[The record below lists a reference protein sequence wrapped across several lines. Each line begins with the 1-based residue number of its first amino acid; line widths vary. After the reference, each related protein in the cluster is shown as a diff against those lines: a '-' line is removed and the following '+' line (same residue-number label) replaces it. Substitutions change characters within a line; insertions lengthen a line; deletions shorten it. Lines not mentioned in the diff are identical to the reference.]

1 MPAAQEAE
9 SRGSYCFFNMS
20 SSSRWNRTS
29 AATSSDQAHSSNRG
43 QEYPSSGFDQGHSA
57 DGYALRRSEEIP
69 ADQFRTPSTLPHED
83 HLAFCNG
90 YRHRTDWFQAHNR
103 VRKMRERNL
112 HTLMGPHNMRSTD
125 RYEMFMD
132 VISWIL
138 YWGTANGEFDDSLKW
153 IAEFLKYL
161 CGFTTQEEENWF
173 DKRCS
178 DFHID
183 MTGPQRKSY
192 YIRCSKKLSSVLRH
206 CRDKTLFTSS
216 GAMNIS
222 LLFDQMQEDNPK
234 EYHMSGADFAVM
246 LLCNPKQR
254 FFVEI
259 SLQWRWFPY
268 SPAATYPFNVRLGAF
283 QGHSNQV
290 VDPTVA
296 HHQLTYDEA
305 MSLGWIFHVTDFT
318 NLEPIQQ
325 SGLMTNVKGSGKG
338 GRDAVHFM
346 YHNDNGHGYI
356 RMAEGTKPPRTYRR
370 PVYLVLDPSFLVNN
384 QLFLTKN
391 GVVLHQGN
399 VPFQYLHVKEQLPT
413 IACNV
418 IHQGRGHS
426 LPPSVTGGSW
436 HNNTT
441 WNHVMKEKGPS
452 FIPEGDIPDEV
463 RITAWEFMGQ
473 QVPQNYGKLV
483 VGNPLCNEKD
493 FDPLMDSIY
502 CAAAESREASAQDDA
517 PMSNPYEQP
526 SRRGRSQEREEP
538 QGRGRS
544 QEREEPQD
552 VWEQQRSSSGSSE
565 PPQHDDPQQ
574 DAQDNQQE
582 EPSVDVQDDP
592 MGEEAVNLWEAEDPP
607 DDLED
612 PIVEQATKSSISASN
627 PWVLYEAGIVC
638 AREENGELIK
648 NSSGEKVIV
657 LREWN
662 LLLSPQKIA
671 LRRQSINRV
680 DWEKLPW
687 TGHQCLLFTRAWEI
701 GRMLA
706 HFHKEGNIEAMEGY
720 LGSCRRHW
728 TDWMRGQVE
737 PAGWEDRFS
746 ISRED
751 WREKFLLYERDL
763 AIQKDMEYLSEAVF
777 VFYTKHLDQFIRENN
792 KLWGD
797 FCRRKKDRDGN
808 ILDALELN
816 THGYDMTI
824 QGITVPMNKRTVIPA
839 PERHFSFST
848 KMMIMAIDLYEDEAP
863 ANFSH
868 FTVFA
873 LNKLRQFV
881 DSRKEL
887 TAQSYRFFVEHAYNQ
902 FFQHEAFHQS
912 ARARTKV
919 KECGSG
925 DFHVSTKLDGY
936 IWIAGT
942 EKIAH
947 IPEKEM
953 ENVDMEDHNDDDAD
967 EELEFL
973 PRLQVFVRPQEE
985 KSGSSQEREEPQQQ
999 PEEVVASEIQVEP
1012 EDDVVPD
1019 ANPRRNPEDRHGL
1032 FLVRQLK
1039 PEHRSI
1045 LHEIALAGQTVLHPD
1060 DLEGGQPL
1068 ERGDITYFSL
1078 WLMMSVVADA
1088 PFSTFMD
1095 QYAPSMG
1102 YEISW
1107 EKFHEFKLDITKV
1120 LKDNEHI
1127 TADNFLDTEDPEMVD
1142 DDPNTPLPDLQGQQC
1157 RS

>member
-1 MPAAQEAE
+1 
-9 SRGSYCFFNMS
+9 
-20 SSSRWNRTS
+20 
-29 AATSSDQAHSSNRG
+29 
-43 QEYPSSGFDQGHSA
+43 
-57 DGYALRRSEEIP
+57 
-69 ADQFRTPSTLPHED
+69 
-83 HLAFCNG
+83 
-90 YRHRTDWFQAHNR
+90 
-103 VRKMRERNL
+103 
-112 HTLMGPHNMRSTD
+112 
-125 RYEMFMD
+125 
-132 VISWIL
+132 
-138 YWGTANGEFDDSLKW
+138 
-153 IAEFLKYL
+153 
-161 CGFTTQEEENWF
+161 
-173 DKRCS
+173 
-178 DFHID
+178 
-183 MTGPQRKSY
+183 
-192 YIRCSKKLSSVLRH
+192 
-206 CRDKTLFTSS
+206 
-216 GAMNIS
+216 
-222 LLFDQMQEDNPK
+222 
-234 EYHMSGADFAVM
+234 MSGADFAAM

-318 NLEPIQQ
+318 NLESIQQ

-452 FIPEGDIPDEV
+452 FIPGGDIPDEV

-483 VGNPLCNEKD
+483 FGNPLCNEKD

-502 CAAAESREASAQDDA
+502 CAAAESSHEREASAQDDA

-638 AREENGELIK
+638 AREVNGELIK

-671 LRRQSINRV
+671 LRRQSITRA

-824 QGITVPMNKRTVIPA
+824 QGITVPMNKRTVIPE

-912 ARARTKV
+912 ARAREHEQRSRNVVQVTSMYLQSSMAI
-919 KECGSG
+919 SG
-925 DFHVSTKLDGY
+925 
-936 IWIAGT
+936 
-942 EKIAH
+942 
-947 IPEKEM
+947 
-953 ENVDMEDHNDDDAD
+953 
-967 EELEFL
+967 
-973 PRLQVFVRPQEE
+973 
-985 KSGSSQEREEPQQQ
+985 
-999 PEEVVASEIQVEP
+999 
-1012 EDDVVPD
+1012 
-1019 ANPRRNPEDRHGL
+1019 
-1032 FLVRQLK
+1032 
-1039 PEHRSI
+1039 
-1045 LHEIALAGQTVLHPD
+1045 
-1060 DLEGGQPL
+1060 
-1068 ERGDITYFSL
+1068 
-1078 WLMMSVVADA
+1078 
-1088 PFSTFMD
+1088 
-1095 QYAPSMG
+1095 
-1102 YEISW
+1102 
-1107 EKFHEFKLDITKV
+1107 
-1120 LKDNEHI
+1120 
-1127 TADNFLDTEDPEMVD
+1127 
-1142 DDPNTPLPDLQGQQC
+1142 
-1157 RS
+1157 

>member
-1 MPAAQEAE
+1 
-9 SRGSYCFFNMS
+9 
-20 SSSRWNRTS
+20 
-29 AATSSDQAHSSNRG
+29 
-43 QEYPSSGFDQGHSA
+43 
-57 DGYALRRSEEIP
+57 
-69 ADQFRTPSTLPHED
+69 
-83 HLAFCNG
+83 
-90 YRHRTDWFQAHNR
+90 
-103 VRKMRERNL
+103 
-112 HTLMGPHNMRSTD
+112 MRSTD

-132 VISWIL
+132 AISWIL

-183 MTGPQRKSY
+183 MTGPQRQSY

-206 CRDKTLFTSS
+206 CRDRTLFTSS

-222 LLFDQMQEDNPK
+222 LLFDQMQRDNPK
-234 EYHMSGADFAVM
+234 EYHMSGADFAAM

-259 SLQWRWFPY
+259 SLKWRWFPY
-268 SPAATYPFNVRLGAF
+268 SPAAEYPFDVRLGAF

-318 NLEPIQQ
+318 NLDSIQQ

-346 YHNDNGHGYI
+346 YHNDNGQGYI

-370 PVYLVLDPSFLVNN
+370 PVYLVLDPSFIVDN
-384 QLFLTKN
+384 QLYLTKN
-391 GVVLHQGN
+391 GVVLFHGDI
-399 VPFQYLHVKEQLPT
+399 PFQYLHVKEQIPT

-418 IHQGRGHS
+418 VYQGRGHS

-436 HNNTT
+436 HANTT
-441 WNHVMKEKGPS
+441 WKHVMKEKGPS
-452 FIPEGDIPDEV
+452 FLPGQEIPDEV

-473 QVPQNYGKLV
+473 QVPQNYGRWV
-483 VGNPLCNEKD
+483 FGTPLCNERD
-493 FDPLMDSIY
+493 FDPAMDSIY
-502 CAAAESREASAQDDA
+502 GTVAESSQEREASAQVDETVE
-517 PMSNPYEQP
+517 NPYEQP
-526 SRRGRSQEREEP
+526 SRRGRSP
-538 QGRGRS
+538 
-544 QEREEPQD
+544 EREEPQD
-552 VWEQQRSSSGSSE
+552 AWEQQRSSSGSSE
-565 PPQHDDPQQ
+565 PPQQDDPQQ

-582 EPSVDVQDDP
+582 EPSVEVQDDP
-592 MGEEAVNLWEAEDPP
+592 MGEEIVNLWEAEDPP
-607 DDLED
+607 DDIED
-612 PIVEQATKSSISASN
+612 TVVEQATRSSISASN

-662 LLLSPQKIA
+662 LLLSSQKIA
-671 LRRQSINRV
+671 LRRQSITRA

-687 TGHQCLLFTRAWEI
+687 TGHLCLLFTRAWEI

-706 HFHKEGNIEAMEGY
+706 HFHKEQNIEAMD
-720 LGSCRRHW
+720 SCRRHW

-746 ISRED
+746 INRED

-797 FCRRKKDRDGN
+797 FCKRKKDRDGN

-824 QGITVPMNKRTVIPA
+824 QGITVPMNKRTVIPE

-848 KMMIMAIDLYEDEAP
+848 KMMIMAIDLHEDEAP

-925 DFHVSTKLDGY
+925 DFDVSTKLDGY
-936 IWIAGT
+936 IWIAGK

-947 IPEKEM
+947 IPEKEQQ
-953 ENVDMEDHNDDDAD
+953 NIDMEDHEDDDDAD
-967 EELEFL
+967 EELKFL
-973 PRLQVFVRPQEE
+973 PRLNVFVRPQEE
-985 KSGSSQEREEPQQQ
+985 KGTSSQEREEEGVCF
-999 PEEVVASEIQVEP
+999 PE
-1012 EDDVVPD
+1012 
-1019 ANPRRNPEDRHGL
+1019 R
-1032 FLVRQLK
+1032 
-1039 PEHRSI
+1039 
-1045 LHEIALAGQTVLHPD
+1045 
-1060 DLEGGQPL
+1060 
-1068 ERGDITYFSL
+1068 ERGNTNTY
-1078 WLMMSVVADA
+1078 
-1088 PFSTFMD
+1088 STRR
-1095 QYAPSMG
+1095 G
-1102 YEISW
+1102 YC
-1107 EKFHEFKLDITKV
+1107 
-1120 LKDNEHI
+1120 
-1127 TADNFLDTEDPEMVD
+1127 MVELRR
-1142 DDPNTPLPDLQGQQC
+1142 T
-1157 RS
+1157 

>member
-1 MPAAQEAE
+1 M
-9 SRGSYCFFNMS
+9 
-20 SSSRWNRTS
+20 
-29 AATSSDQAHSSNRG
+29 
-43 QEYPSSGFDQGHSA
+43 
-57 DGYALRRSEEIP
+57 
-69 ADQFRTPSTLPHED
+69 
-83 HLAFCNG
+83 
-90 YRHRTDWFQAHNR
+90 
-103 VRKMRERNL
+103 
-112 HTLMGPHNMRSTD
+112 
-125 RYEMFMD
+125 
-132 VISWIL
+132 
-138 YWGTANGEFDDSLKW
+138 
-153 IAEFLKYL
+153 
-161 CGFTTQEEENWF
+161 
-173 DKRCS
+173 
-178 DFHID
+178 
-183 MTGPQRKSY
+183 
-192 YIRCSKKLSSVLRH
+192 
-206 CRDKTLFTSS
+206 
-216 GAMNIS
+216 
-222 LLFDQMQEDNPK
+222 
-234 EYHMSGADFAVM
+234 
-246 LLCNPKQR
+246 
-254 FFVEI
+254 
-259 SLQWRWFPY
+259 
-268 SPAATYPFNVRLGAF
+268 
-283 QGHSNQV
+283 
-290 VDPTVA
+290 
-296 HHQLTYDEA
+296 
-305 MSLGWIFHVTDFT
+305 
-318 NLEPIQQ
+318 
-325 SGLMTNVKGSGKG
+325 KGSGKG

-370 PVYLVLDPSFLVNN
+370 PLYLVLDPSFLVNN
-384 QLFLTKN
+384 QIFLTKN
-391 GVVLHQGN
+391 GVVLHHGN

-418 IHQGRGHS
+418 IHQGCGHS

-436 HNNTT
+436 HSNTT
-441 WNHVMKEKGPS
+441 WNHVMKEKGQS
-452 FIPEGDIPDEV
+452 FIPGGDIPDEV

-473 QVPQNYGKLV
+473 QVPQNYGKLDF
-483 VGNPLCNEKD
+483 GNPLCNEKD

-502 CAAAESREASAQDDA
+502 CAAADSSHKREASAQDDV
-517 PMSNPYEQP
+517 PMSNPHEQP
-526 SRRGRSQEREEP
+526 SQRGRSP
-538 QGRGRS
+538 
-544 QEREEPQD
+544 EREEPQD

-565 PPQHDDPQQ
+565 SPQHDGPQQ

-592 MGEEAVNLWEAEDPP
+592 MGEEVVNLWEAEGPP
-607 DDLED
+607 DDIED

-627 PWVLYEAGIVC
+627 PWILYEAGIVC

-662 LLLSPQKIA
+662 LLMPPQKIA
-671 LRRQSINRV
+671 LRRQSINRP

-737 PAGWEDRFS
+737 PPGWEDRFS
-746 ISRED
+746 INRED
-751 WREKFLLYERDL
+751 WREKLLLYERGL

-824 QGITVPMNKRTVIPA
+824 QGITVPMNKRTVIPE
-839 PERHFSFST
+839 PERHFSCQ
-848 KMMIMAIDLYEDEAP
+848 LC
-863 ANFSH
+863 H
-868 FTVFA
+868 FTAFA

-919 KECGSG
+919 RECGSG
-925 DFHVSTKLDGY
+925 DFHISTKLDGY
-936 IWIAGT
+936 IWIAGK
-942 EKIAH
+942 EKFAH

-985 KSGSSQEREEPQQQ
+985 TSGSSHEREEPQQDQ
-999 PEEVVASEIQVEP
+999 EEVGTTEVPVEH
-1012 EDDVVPD
+1012 EDDIVPD
-1019 ANPRRNPEDRHGL
+1019 ANPRRNPEDRQGL

-1045 LHEIALAGQTVLHPD
+1045 LHEITLQGQTFLNID
-1060 DLEGGQPL
+1060 DLEGGPPL
-1068 ERGDITYFSL
+1068 QRGDISYFSL
-1078 WLMMSVVADA
+1078 WLMVSVIADT
-1088 PFSTFMD
+1088 PFKTFMD
-1095 QYAPSMG
+1095 QYAPAIG

-1107 EKFHEFKLDITKV
+1107 DKYHEFKLDVEKV
-1120 LKDNEHI
+1120 SKDNEHLS
-1127 TADNFLDTEDPEMVD
+1127 AENFFEAEDPDLVD
-1142 DDPNTPLPDLQGQQC
+1142 DGPNTPLPNLQGQANADPEYKNTVESLNIEDKHIILETDDDKLVECTLKWISVCNKNVQQKIKESFVKKEAKQEQEEEKEEVVVVEEEEDTKEPYVPAESSFEKEESAPPE
-1157 RS
+1157 RSLEKEESGEKKTDIQDDETAPEVKPAQRFYYGQDITGNEDDSVFRKLKDCFSDGYHGEWAGFYNQGYPVSSKRRHMFWHV